1 MRSRGERGSV
11 LLLFPA
17 ALLIMVALSAMAV
30 DSAVAFLAQRELT
43 NATAAAANDAATEA
57 ISDYSF
63 YMGDRIE
70 LSPSAVEAVAVDR
83 VRALIDQGRHHALT
97 VQADAVPPAGP
108 GCAWTVRVVATS
120 RVDEVFGKAMPGSA
134 GSVAVR
140 AQSTAGPKQSDTE
153 C

>member
-17 ALLIMVALSAMAV
+17 ALLIMVALAAMAV

-57 ISDYSF
+57 LSDRSF
-63 YMGDRIE
+63 YQGNRIE
-70 LSPSAVEAVAVDR
+70 LSPSAVETVAVDR
-83 VRALIDQGRHHALT
+83 VRALIDESRHHDLT
-97 VQADAVPPAGP
+97 VRADAVPPAGA
-108 GCAWTVRVVATS
+108 GCAWTVRVVASS
-120 RVDEVFGKAMPGSA
+120 RVDEVFGKALPGSS

-140 AQSTAGPKQSDTE
+140 AQSTAGPKQSDTQ